1 MSGAVVEMYIKNQI
15 EHSIG
20 LGRLS
25 KLLIYWIVANLPNI
39 KDIHLTA
46 LGKNKDHITILFN
59 DCSRVH
65 WWYNHEQTFM
75 LPDYF
80 QGLRSDGTNY
90 QAKTFMESTTKVPA
104 TNVTY
109 KIYLLNH
116 LYDEMKKN
124 AKLYR
129 DVKDLDEYVGDSLPL
144 LSSQELNPY
153 GSCIEDDEL
162 LLHYAAPAL
171 VALPALAAAAPAK
184 EEDIRDRDD
193 EKERDRD
200 EEEKRDREGRQD
212 DTAGRRG
219 RDDRDGG
226 KKFTRKSNKR
236 KSHKRK
242 SHKRKPHKRKSYKRK
257 LNKRK

>member
-46 LGKNKDHITILFN
+46 LGKNKHHITSLFN

-153 GSCIEDDEL
+153 GSCIEDVVRTRMFVVDIGINGKAVGEA
-162 LLHYAAPAL
+162 HGN
-171 VALPALAAAAPAK
+171 VFS
-184 EEDIRDRDD
+184 DIRPVSSMI
-193 EKERDRD
+193 
-200 EEEKRDREGRQD
+200 GVAGLI
-212 DTAGRRG
+212 DTRMLVEIECEAIIGC
-219 RDDRDGG
+219 G
-226 KKFTRKSNKR
+226 K
-236 KSHKRK
+236 
-242 SHKRKPHKRKSYKRK
+242 
-257 LNKRK
+257 